1 MAARGGG
8 APRDTKTF
16 VAPYTD
22 NLVFAIDAWDEKS
35 YAGSGTTWTDA
46 VGGVNGTLGGGN
58 GAAPDLKK
66 SGHTSSG
73 GNTWFNFKGN
83 SSNAT
88 SGDDVSFTLPA
99 FGTGAFTIGIWYRSE
114 TFVDWQTWIST
125 TRGGNGY
132 NFGTD
137 GDGDIVYF
145 VSPSRR
151 LTCDGALDPTD
162 DGAGNNIWRH
172 IVMTR
177 VAGGGG
183 TIRGYLD
190 GVQSNTGFDNQAN
203 LTQTTGYIGNLDGNA
218 EYINGDLPCVWMWD
232 VELTAAQILELF
244 NNQKGRFGR

>member
-1 MAARGGG
+1 MASVIGGKT
-8 APRDTKTF
+8 RDTKTF
-16 VAPYTD
+16 VAPYQD
-22 NLVFAIDAWDEKS
+22 NLVFAIDAWDKNS
-35 YAGSGTTWTDA
+35 YPGSGTTWTDA

-58 GAAPDLKK
+58 GAAPDLVKN
-66 SGHTSSG
+66 G
-73 GNTWFNFKGN
+73 GNTWFNFKGHA
-83 SSNAT
+83 SNAN

-99 FGTGAFTIGIWYRSE
+99 FGTGGFTVGIWYRSE

-125 TRGGNGY
+125 TRSGAGY

-151 LTCDGALDPTD
+151 LTCNGALDPND

-172 IVMTR
+172 IIMTR
-177 VAGGGG
+177 EAGGGG
-183 TIRGYLD
+183 TLRGYLD
-190 GVQSNTGFDNQAN
+190 GVLSNTGFDNQVN
-203 LTQTTGYIGNLDGNA
+203 LTQTTGYIGNLDGSA

>member
-1 MAARGGG
+1 MASVIGGKT
-8 APRDTKTF
+8 RDTKTF
-16 VAPYTD
+16 VAPYQD
-22 NLVFAIDAWDEKS
+22 NLVFAIDAWDKNS
-35 YAGSGTTWTDA
+35 YPGSGTTWTDA

-58 GAAPDLKK
+58 GAAPDFKTD
-66 SGHTSSG
+66 GR
-73 GNTWFNFKGN
+73 NFWFNFKGHA
-83 SSNAT
+83 SNAN

-99 FGTGAFTIGIWYRSE
+99 FGIWYRSE
-114 TFVDWQTWIST
+114 TFVNWQTWIST
-125 TRGGNGY
+125 TRSGAGY

-151 LTCDGALDPTD
+151 LTCNGALDPND

-172 IVMTR
+172 IIMTR
-177 VAGGGG
+177 EAGGGG
-183 TIRGYLD
+183 TLRGYLD
-190 GVQSNTGFDNQAN
+190 GVLSNTGFDNQVN
-203 LTQTTGYIGNLDGNA
+203 LTQTTGYIGNLDGSA

>member
-1 MAARGGG
+1 MAAHGGG
-8 APRDTKTF
+8 KTRDTKTF
-16 VAPYTD
+16 VAPYQD
-22 NLVFAIDAWDEKS
+22 NLVFAIDAWDKNS

-46 VGGVNGTLGGGN
+46 VNGTNGTLGGGN
-58 GAAPDLKK
+58 GAEPDLKK
-66 SGHTSSG
+66 SG

-83 SSNAT
+83 SSNAS

-125 TRGGNGY
+125 TRSGNGY

-151 LTCDGALDPTD
+151 LTCNGVLDPND

-172 IVMTR
+172 CVMTR
-177 VAGGGG
+177 ASSGGGL
-183 TIRGYLD
+183 IGYMD
-190 GVQSNTGFDNQAN
+190 GVEQASGTDGGAN
-203 LTQTTGYIGNLDGNA
+203 LTQTTGYIGNLDGNN
-218 EYINGDLPCVWMWD
+218 EYIDGDLPCVWMWN
-232 VELTAAQILELF
+232 VTLTAAQILELF